1 MILTILQ
8 ALYFML
14 PAYIANIMPVLLK
27 WVPLGEVPINEK
39 FFGVNKTWRGFVSGV
54 IGGIAGLCLQKI
66 LNSRLSNIELLPY
79 GTFDV
84 TQIFLY
90 GMAFGGGA
98 LLGDLLKSFVKRRL
112 GIPSGK
118 PWVPFDQL
126 DFVIGAL
133 LAVSIFYIPPALHI
147 FIIVIITP
155 LLHLATNATA
165 YFLGLKKVW
174 W

>member
-1 MILTILQ
+1 MMLTILQ

-14 PAYIANIMPVLLK
+14 PAYLANMMPVLLK
-27 WVPLGEVPINEK
+27 WMPLGGFPVHEK
-39 FFGVNKTWRGFVSGV
+39 FFGANKTWRGLASGV
-54 IGGIAGLCLQKI
+54 IGGIVGIGLQKI
-66 LNSRLSNIELLPY
+66 LSPRLSNIELLPY

-84 TQIFLY
+84 AQIFLY

-98 LLGDLLKSFVKRRL
+98 LLGDLVKSFFKRRL
-112 GIPSGK
+112 KIAPGTM
-118 PWVPFDQL
+118 WFPFDQL

-147 FIIVIITP
+147 FVIIILTP

-165 YFLGLKKVW
+165 YLLGLKKVW